1 MFCRYCGHEQDDGSF
16 CDKCGKPMGGFV
28 QVTVDKQQPADHEEP
43 VNYEDPVNYTETNHY
58 VQPFDDTPEQ
68 PEIKRSKAPIIAAA
82 VICAVAIGAGLLF
95 VLVSGKN
102 KVKTD
107 DGFEKKP
114 AVTTEDKN
122 SQLAEEAHD
131 GEYQA
136 DKDSSGEHELTTDG
150 GESAAETTTTTAAT
164 TAATTTTAA
173 PEPEKV
179 EIIPATEL
187 FDMSTSEIKAL
198 VGDDYSVYEN
208 NENAAWG
215 FAATYGITSEKY
227 FPNTMIVFRAAETEE
242 AVINCFENGES
253 FDDINVFE
261 GGLIGDGAKVGDS
274 YHDMMTM
281 VDSLGALNSNGVG
294 TGLGTGYS
302 FIDGHKV
309 YLSFD
314 HIEEL
319 YEISQKIGFEYV
331 DAFNT
336 DAKCVKANMTKIG
349 VGDDAQMPAKVNDDG
364 VAIRVAPYTD
374 ATVLLNV
381 NKGDD
386 IYLRGS
392 NVIEVN
398 GDRWYYVSAYYYNG
412 VRKHGYIHAEYVDVD

>member
-16 CDKCGKPMGGFV
+16 CDKCGKPMGGAV
-28 QVTVDKQQPADHEEP
+28 QLTSDDQPNVAEVSSVENP
-43 VNYEDPVNYTETNHY
+43 AVK
-58 VQPFDDTPEQ
+58 PEV
-68 PEIKRSKAPIIAAA
+68 KRSKAPIIAVAA
-82 VICAVAIGAGLLF
+82 VCAVAVAAGILF
-95 VLVSGKN
+95 VVVSGKD

-107 DGFEKKP
+107 DDKDSKP
-114 AVTTEDKN
+114 AVTTVNNDDQTGEDTGNNEN
-122 SQLAEEAHD
+122 SPKDIVSATDEDESDEEAV
-131 GEYQA
+131 
-136 DKDSSGEHELTTDG
+136 
-150 GESAAETTTTTAAT
+150 TTTTAAT
-164 TAATTTTAA
+164 TAETTTTTAA

-227 FPNTMIVFRAAETEE
+227 FPNTMIVFRAAETKE

-319 YEISQKIGFEYV
+319 YEISQKIGFEEV
-331 DAFNT
+331 DAYNT
-336 DAKCVKANMTKIG
+336 NARCVKAYMTKIG

-364 VAIRVAPYTD
+364 VALRVAPYTD

-386 IYLRGS
+386 IYLGGS

>member
-1 MFCRYCGHEQDDGSF
+1 MFCRYCGHEQDDGAF
-16 CDKCGKPMGGFV
+16 CDKCGKPMGGVV
-28 QVTVDKQQPADHEEP
+28 QVTVGEQPPADLAEP
-43 VNYEDPVNYTETNHY
+43 DHYAETGNYAEPYDYA
-58 VQPFDDTPEQ
+58 QPFDDTAEQ
-68 PEIKRSKAPIIAAA
+68 PEIKKPKALIIAAA
-82 VICAVAIGAGLLF
+82 AVCAVVVGMGLLF
-95 VLVSGKN
+95 VLVSDRG

-107 DGFEKKP
+107 DGWDTKP
-114 AVTTEDKN
+114 AVTTVDKN
-122 SQLAEEAHD
+122 DEQAEETHDDEAH
-131 GEYQA
+131 E
-136 DKDSSGEHELTTDG
+136 DKDSYEDAVLIVDEDG
-150 GESAAETTTTTAAT
+150 SSAT
-164 TAATTTTAA
+164 TAETTTTTAA

-208 NENAAWG
+208 NEYAAWG

-227 FPNTMIVFRAAETEE
+227 FPGTMIVFRAAETKE
-242 AVINCFENGES
+242 AVINCFENGE
-253 FDDINVFE
+253 FFEDINVFE

-302 FIDGHKV
+302 FIDGHNV

-319 YEISQKIGFEYV
+319 YEISQKIGFEDV
-331 DAFNT
+331 DAYNT
-336 DAKCVKANMTKIG
+336 NARCVKANMTKIG

-364 VAIRVAPYTD
+364 VALRVAPYTD

-398 GDRWYYVSAYYYNG
+398 GDRWYQVSAYYYKG
-412 VRKHGYIHAEYVDVD
+412 VRKHGYIHAEFIDIDQ